1 MTTAVDRDTLSI
13 YLNDHLAGS
22 VAAIDL
28 IHHLIADDPAP
39 ELERELVEL
48 QSGLQLEQR
57 TLRKLIDSIGSES
70 KLSQAMAWVGEKV
83 ARLKVGYGPADATS
97 LRRFEALETLAL
109 GFCGRRMLW
118 HTMAYLCEQDALRS
132 ELDFRQLEEEAGQ
145 DAEKLERLRLDAA
158 VGALTQQPA
167 V

>member
-1 MTTAVDRDTLSI
+1 MTTAVDRETLSV

-28 IHHLIADDPAP
+28 LDHLIADDPEPA
-39 ELERELVEL
+39 LQRELVEL

-57 TLRKLIDSIGSES
+57 TLRTLIDSIGSES

-83 ARLKVGYGPADATS
+83 ARLKVGYGPGDSPS

-109 GFCGRRMLW
+109 GFCGRRLLW
-118 HTMAYLCEQDALRS
+118 HTLAYLCEQDALRS
-132 ELDFRQLEEEAGQ
+132 ELDFRELEEKAGH
-145 DAEKLERLRLDAA
+145 DAGKLERLRLDAA
-158 VGALTQQPA
+158 LGALTQHTA
-167 V
+167 A

>member
-1 MTTAVDRDTLSI
+1 MTTAVDRETLSI

-28 IHHLIADDPAP
+28 LDHLLADDPAP
-39 ELERELVEL
+39 ALERELVDL
-48 QSGLQLEQR
+48 QSALQLEQR
-57 TLRKLIDSIGSES
+57 TLRTVIDAIGSES

-83 ARLKVGYGPADATS
+83 ARLKVGYGAADAGN

-109 GFCGRRMLW
+109 GFCGRRLLW
-118 HTMAYLCEQDALRS
+118 HTLAYLCEQEALHS
-132 ELDFRQLEEEAGQ
+132 ELDFRELERKAGE

-158 VGALTQQPA
+158 LGALTQSTVA
-167 V
+167 